1 LNWVCATANSLFEPD
16 QPGYFPARW
25 DMSHQLVISCFIYS
39 RFYIIYIIIIISYNP
54 TDHKGL
60 PYILFNDFHTS
71 EMNAGGS
78 PARAAA
84 FSFSTTVALDVPRAI
99 QVQAWGIAHIVG
111 DSL

>member
-1 LNWVCATANSLFEPD
+1 
-16 QPGYFPARW
+16 
-25 DMSHQLVISCFIYS
+25 MSHQLVISCFIYS

>member
-1 LNWVCATANSLFEPD
+1 
-16 QPGYFPARW
+16 
-25 DMSHQLVISCFIYS
+25 
-39 RFYIIYIIIIISYNP
+39 
-54 TDHKGL
+54 
-60 PYILFNDFHTS
+60 
-71 EMNAGGS
+71 MNAGGS